1 MPKKGK
7 KGKGGGKGK
16 GKKGEKGS
24 KKADKKAMKEES
36 SLKLAERSVL
46 VWETRAQAAE
56 KQRTEFRE
64 SAVALADQNSQLK
77 DLMHK
82 TEKDTIEVI
91 TYLKK
96 QDQEKEDQIYKLNES
111 IKEMKRLHRDEKA
124 AIIADLGQ
132 QIQKLEA
139 TIQQKSQDVQ
149 LLQNELKM
157 VKEFRKNRQ
166 QMQKELDEIKDSLFY
181 AGREHKETLAKM
193 EQKFFEEKMR
203 LQQEANQ
210 KIAELAERAHA
221 EAITNLD
228 ETTRSVYKENVRLT
242 EALNYHMREGD
253 ILKKKNTRLKEA
265 KATLADELETAKR
278 LSEEKIVEAQ
288 RLRRQ
293 QREAEE
299 KISLLEQS
307 LNHLVREFDT
317 DRAETEAR
325 HRAELAN
332 SVSEIDKLKRLMELR
347 NKETSRLR
355 KLAKNILD
363 QRSDMERFFLEAL
376 DNVREE
382 IAANQEN
389 YKREAQ
395 QMYNRRMLEAHAGK
409 ADYPPV
415 RTFQKSDHSTNN
427 VYTDLSAAEKF
438 FQTGGRIDISELT
451 WEQKEKVIRF
461 LFARMNGTRAP
472 PRQQQ
477 PQQPQPQSQQQ
488 QPPAVPP
495 DRRLAPLPAI
505 QPRSGDSAE
514 ELTLEPLDEDDPDK
528 TIVDTRAFLTQ
539 QEDESSSTVAA
550 AAASA

>member
-278 LSEEKIVEAQ
+278 LSEEKNSQ

-438 FQTGGRIDISELT
+438 
-451 WEQKEKVIRF
+451 
-461 LFARMNGTRAP
+461 
-472 PRQQQ
+472 
-477 PQQPQPQSQQQ
+477 
-488 QPPAVPP
+488 
-495 DRRLAPLPAI
+495 
-505 QPRSGDSAE
+505 AE